1 MSIESGAGPLP
12 SPESPAP
19 VATTRATGERSVL
32 ASIARS
38 IGLALLFVILI
49 IGVWEGAKA
58 LGGDPWRFRDASGAE
73 TVYRPPFKWPIA
85 SDLSLP
91 HVWKIWEALAAPVQR
106 QQATSLGAFLIGAAI
121 HTGQE
126 AALGFLFGG
135 LLGLALAAVFV
146 HSKLA
151 ERAFMPYIVASQTIP
166 ILALAPLIA
175 FAFGNGLVG
184 IVMVASYLTFFPV
197 TIAQLR
203 GLTSPDPRALELM
216 RSCAASRW
224 TIFWKLR
231 MPASLPYLF
240 AALKIAATAS
250 IVGAIVGEGNPGGS
264 QFGLGRSILNFN
276 EQYTSAPEKLWAAI
290 LASALLG
297 LTFFLTIRI
306 IELAALRG
314 RTTAAAG

>member
-1 MSIESGAGPLP
+1 VTSTSQRGARARPPGSASAVRSLLRGF
-12 SPESPAP
+12 ALG
-19 VATTRATGERSVL
+19 VAFFVL
-32 ASIARS
+32 
-38 IGLALLFVILI
+38 LLL
-49 IGVWEGAKA
+49 VWEGAKA
-58 LGGDPWRFRDASGAE
+58 LGGDPWRFRDAAGNE
-73 TVYRPPFKWPIA
+73 TVYRPPFKWAIA

-91 HVWKIWEALAAPVQR
+91 HVWNIWQALAAPVQR
-106 QQATSLGAFLIGAAI
+106 QQVQSLGEFLVGAAI
-121 HTGQE
+121 YTGRE

-135 LLGLALAAVFV
+135 LFGLALAAVLV

-184 IVMVASYLTFFPV
+184 IVIVASYLTFFPV
-197 TIAQLR
+197 AIAQLR

-276 EQYTSAPEKLWAAI
+276 EQYGSAPEKLWAAI
-290 LASALLG
+290 FAAALLG
-297 LTFFLTIRI
+297 LSFFLAIRVA
-306 IELAALRG
+306 ELLVLRG
-314 RTTAAAG
+314 RPAAAAG

>member
-1 MSIESGAGPLP
+1 MTARSGFATRGAQLA
-12 SPESPAP
+12 SPA
-19 VATTRATGERSVL
+19 R
-32 ASIARS
+32 SIARGA
-38 IGLALLFVILI
+38 GLALVFIVALLI
-49 IGVWEGAKA
+49 VWEGAKA
-58 LGGDPWRFRDASGAE
+58 IGGDPWRFKDANGNE
-73 TVYRPPFKWPIA
+73 TVYRPPLTWPIA

-91 HVWKIWEALAAPVQR
+91 HVWKIAEALAAPVQR
-106 QQATSLGAFLIGAAI
+106 QQAQSLAQYLVGAAI
-121 HTGQE
+121 YTGRE
-126 AALGFLFGG
+126 AALGFLVGAV
-135 LLGLALAAVFV
+135 LGLALAAGFV

-184 IVMVASYLTFFPV
+184 IVIVASYLTFFPV
-197 TIAQLR
+197 TVAQLR

-240 AALKIAATAS
+240 AALKVAATAS

-264 QFGLGRSILNFN
+264 QFGLGRAILNFN
-276 EQYTSAPEKLWAAI
+276 EQYITGPEKLWAAI
-290 LASALLG
+290 LAAALLG
-297 LTFFLTIRI
+297 VAFFLAVRLL
-306 IELAALRG
+306 ELYALRS
-314 RTTAAAG
+314 RPNAAIG

>member
-1 MSIESGAGPLP
+1 VTTGPEAVEP
-12 SPESPAP
+12 TRRPRSNASVSPA
-19 VATTRATGERSVL
+19 RAL
-32 ASIARS
+32 ARGIAL
-38 IGLALLFVILI
+38 GLLFVVILLV
-49 IGVWEGAKA
+49 VWEGAKA
-58 LGGDPWRFRDASGAE
+58 VGGDPWRFTAPSGE
-73 TVYRPPFKWPIA
+73 EVTYRPPFKWQIVN
-85 SDLSLP
+85 DLSLP
-91 HVWKIWEALAAPVQR
+91 HVWEIAGALAAPVQR
-106 QQATSLGAFLIGAAI
+106 QQAQSLGAFLVGAAI

-126 AALGFLFGG
+126 AALGFLFGA

-175 FAFGNGLVG
+175 FAFGNGLIG
-184 IVMVASYLTFFPV
+184 IVIVASYLTFFPV
-197 TIAQLR
+197 TIAQIR
-203 GLTSPDPRALELM
+203 GMTSPDPRAIELM

-264 QFGLGRSILNFN
+264 QFGLGRAILNFN
-276 EQYTSAPEKLWAAI
+276 EQYASGPEKLWAAI
-290 LASALLG
+290 LASGLLG
-297 LTFFLTIRI
+297 LTFFGAIRI
-306 IELAALRG
+306 AELVVLRG
-314 RTTAAAG
+314 RPAPAAG

>member
-1 MSIESGAGPLP
+1 MTSSVEGVGVRRSRAAAAF
-12 SPESPAP
+12 SPA
-19 VATTRATGERSVL
+19 RSIL
-32 ASIARS
+32 RG
-38 IGLALLFVILI
+38 IGLALLFVVLLA
-49 IGVWEGAKA
+49 GVWEGAKA
-58 LGGDPWRFRDASGAE
+58 LGGDPWRFTGVSGE
-73 TVYRPPFKWPIA
+73 EVVHRPPFKWEIA

-106 QQATSLGAFLIGAAI
+106 QQTQSLAEFLVGAAL

-135 LLGLALAAVFV
+135 VFGLALAAVFV

-184 IVMVASYLTFFPV
+184 IVIVAAYLTFFPV
-197 TIAQLR
+197 AVAQLR

-216 RSCAASRW
+216 RSVAASRW
-224 TIFWKLR
+224 TIFWKVR

-276 EQYTSAPEKLWAAI
+276 EQYGSAPEKLWAAMI
-290 LASALLG
+290 ASALLG
-297 LTFFLTIRI
+297 LTFFMAIRLA
-306 IELAALRG
+306 ELIVLRG
-314 RTTAAAG
+314 RPDAAAG

>member
-1 MSIESGAGPLP
+1 VTTSIEAVAPARP
-12 SPESPAP
+12 RAQTRSP
-19 VATTRATGERSVL
+19 VRAL
-32 ASIARS
+32 ARGTA
-38 IGLALLFVILI
+38 IGLVFFVLLVL
-49 IGVWEGAKA
+49 VWEGAKA
-58 LGGDPWRFRDASGAE
+58 LGGDPWRFTSPSGE
-73 TVYRPPFKWPIA
+73 QVTYVPPFRWQIVN
-85 SDLSLP
+85 DLSLP
-91 HVWKIWEALAAPVQR
+91 HVWEIAEALAAPVQR
-106 QQATSLGAFLIGAAI
+106 QQEQTLAGFLVGAAI
-121 HTGQE
+121 YTGWE
-126 AALGFLFGG
+126 AVLGFAFGAV
-135 LLGLALAAVFV
+135 LGLAIAAVFV

-151 ERAFMPYIVASQTIP
+151 ERAFMPYVVASQTIP

-184 IVMVASYLTFFPV
+184 IVIVATYLTFFPV
-197 TIAQLR
+197 AVAQLR

-264 QFGLGRSILNFN
+264 QFGLGRAILNFN
-276 EQYTSAPEKLWAAI
+276 EQYGSAPEKLWAAM

-297 LTFFLTIRI
+297 LAFFAAIRI
-306 IELAALRG
+306 TELAVLRG
-314 RTTAAAG
+314 RPGVAA

>member
-1 MSIESGAGPLP
+1 MLRVLRPVGRGAL
-12 SPESPAP
+12 
-19 VATTRATGERSVL
+19 
-32 ASIARS
+32 
-38 IGLALLFVILI
+38 IGLLFLAAVIV
-49 IGVWEGAKA
+49 VWEGAKA
-58 LGGDPWRFRDASGAE
+58 LGGDPWRFTDSSGHE
-73 TVYRPPFKWPIA
+73 TVYTPPFQWPIA

-91 HVWKIWEALAAPVQR
+91 HVWSIGSALAAPVQR
-106 QQATSLGAFLIGAAI
+106 QQDQSLAQFLVGAAVY
-121 HTGQE
+121 TGRE
-126 AALGFLFGG
+126 AALGFLVGG

-184 IVMVASYLTFFPV
+184 IVIVATYLTFFPV
-197 TIAQLR
+197 TIAELR

-231 MPASLPYLF
+231 LPASLPYLF
-240 AALKIAATAS
+240 AALKVAATAS

-264 QFGLGRSILNFN
+264 QFGLGRAILNFN
-276 EQYTSAPEKLWAAI
+276 EQYITGPEKLWAAI
-290 LASALLG
+290 LAASLLG
-297 LTFFLTIRI
+297 LSFFLAVRVM
-306 IELAALRG
+306 ELVALRG
-314 RTTAAAG
+314 RPQAAVG

>member
-1 MSIESGAGPLP
+1 
-12 SPESPAP
+12 
-19 VATTRATGERSVL
+19 
-32 ASIARS
+32 
-38 IGLALLFVILI
+38 LLFAVLLVV
-49 IGVWEGAKA
+49 VWEGAKA
-58 LGGDPWRFRDASGAE
+58 LGGDPWRFHDGSGNE
-73 TVYRPPFKWPIA
+73 TVYNPPFTWAIA
-85 SDLSLP
+85 SDLALP
-91 HVWKIWEALAAPVQR
+91 HVWDIWDALAAPVQR
-106 QQATSLGAFLIGAAI
+106 QQTQSLAEYLVGAAVY
-121 HTGQE
+121 TGRE

-135 LLGLALAAVFV
+135 LFGLALAAIFV

-184 IVMVASYLTFFPV
+184 IVIVASYLTFFPV
-197 TIAQLR
+197 AIAQLR
-203 GLTSPDPRALELM
+203 GLTSPDPRAIELM

-276 EQYTSAPEKLWAAI
+276 EQYGSAPEKLWAAI
-290 LASALLG
+290 LVAGLLG
-297 LTFFLTIRI
+297 LSFFLAIRI
-306 IELAALRG
+306 AELLVLRG
-314 RTTAAAG
+314 RPGAGAG

>member
-1 MSIESGAGPLP
+1 MTTQEGIEPARRGRAPGAP
-12 SPESPAP
+12 SP
-19 VATTRATGERSVL
+19 VRSL
-32 ASIARS
+32 LR
-38 IGLALLFVILI
+38 GLGIFLLFFALLLV
-49 IGVWEGAKA
+49 VWEGAKA
-58 LGGDPWRFRDASGAE
+58 LGGDPWRFKDANGVE
-73 TVYRPPFKWPIA
+73 TVYRPPFDWKIA
-85 SDLSLP
+85 NDLSLP
-91 HVWKIWEALAAPVQR
+91 HVWEIAEALLAPVQR
-106 QQATSLGAFLIGAAI
+106 QQTQSLAEFLVGAAI

-126 AALGFLFGG
+126 AALGFLFGA

-175 FAFGNGLVG
+175 YTFGNGLIG
-184 IVMVASYLTFFPV
+184 IVIVATYLTFFPV

-203 GLTSPDPRALELM
+203 GLTSPDPRAVELM

-276 EQYTSAPEKLWAAI
+276 EQYGSAPEKLWAAI
-290 LASALLG
+290 LVSALLG
-297 LTFFLTIRI
+297 LAFFATIRLA
-306 IELAALRG
+306 ELFVLRG
-314 RTTAAAG
+314 RPGAGAG

>member
-1 MSIESGAGPLP
+1 MQPR
-12 SPESPAP
+12 SPF
-19 VATTRATGERSVL
+19 RAVVRGTL
-32 ASIARS
+32 
-38 IGLALLFVILI
+38 LALLFLAVLVA
-49 IGVWEGAKA
+49 VWEGAKA
-58 LGGDPWRFRDASGAE
+58 LGGDPWRFKDAAGNE
-73 TVYRPPFKWPIA
+73 TVYRPPFAWPIV

-91 HVWKIWEALAAPVQR
+91 HVWKIWDALAAPVQR
-106 QQATSLGAFLIGAAI
+106 QQEQSLAGFLVGAAVY
-121 HTGQE
+121 TGRE

-135 LLGLALAAVFV
+135 LVGLALAAGFV

-184 IVMVASYLTFFPV
+184 IVIVASYLTFFPV

-203 GLTSPDPRALELM
+203 GLTSPDPRAVELM

-240 AALKIAATAS
+240 AALKVAATAS

-264 QFGLGRSILNFN
+264 QFGLGRAILNFN
-276 EQYTSAPEKLWAAI
+276 EQYASGPEKLWAAI
-290 LASALLG
+290 LAAGLLG
-297 LTFFLTIRI
+297 LTFFLAVRLM
-306 IELAALRG
+306 ELFALRG
-314 RTTAAAG
+314 RPQAAVG

>member
-1 MSIESGAGPLP
+1 LTSSAEELRQS
-12 SPESPAP
+12 
-19 VATTRATGERSVL
+19 RSAARTFAL
-32 ASIARS
+32 RS
-38 IGLALLFVILI
+38 IGRGVAIGLVFLGLLLV
-49 IGVWEGAKA
+49 VWEGAKA
-58 LGGDPWRFRDASGAE
+58 LGGDPWRLKDPNGAE
-73 TVYRPPFKWPIA
+73 TVYVPPFKWEIA

-91 HVWKIWEALAAPVQR
+91 HVWEIADAMAAPVQR
-106 QQATSLGAFLIGAAI
+106 QQSQSLGEFLIGAAI
-121 HTGQE
+121 YTGRE
-126 AALGFLFGG
+126 AALGFVFGA
-135 LLGLALAAVFV
+135 LIGLALAAVLV

-175 FAFGNGLVG
+175 FAFGNGLIG
-184 IVMVASYLTFFPV
+184 IVIVASYLTFFPV

-276 EQYTSAPEKLWAAI
+276 EQYGSAPEKLWAAI
-290 LASALLG
+290 FISGLLG
-297 LTFFLTIRI
+297 LAFFVAIRI
-306 IELAALRG
+306 AELFVLRG
-314 RTTAAAG
+314 RPGASAG